1 MPMPTVTPFLWFDD
15 NAEEA
20 IAFYAS
26 IFPDAK
32 IGDVS
37 RQNGKFF
44 LGSFEL
50 AGQKFIALNGGPQ
63 FRFTEAFSLYVNCRD
78 QAEVDRYW
86 CRLLEGGGS
95 PQQCGW
101 LKDRFGLCWQ
111 IIPEALPKLIG
122 DPDPQKAERV
132 MKAMLQ
138 MVKIDIATLE
148 AAYRGEKVPV

>member
-1 MPMPTVTPFLWFDD
+1 MPTLTPFLWFDD

-32 IGDVS
+32 VGDVS
-37 RQNGKFF
+37 RQNGRFF

-63 FRFTEAFSLYVNCRD
+63 FKFTEAFSLYVDCKD
-78 QAEVDRYW
+78 QAEVDHYW
-86 CRLLEGGGS
+86 DRLLAGGGT

-101 LKDRFGLCWQ
+101 LKDRFGMFWQ
-111 IIPEALPKLIG
+111 IIPEALPRLMS
-122 DPDPQKAERV
+122 DPDPKKAERV

-148 AAYRGEKVPV
+148 AAHRGEEIHA

>member
-1 MPMPTVTPFLWFDD
+1 MPTLTPFLWFDD

-32 IGDVS
+32 VGDVS
-37 RQNGKFF
+37 RQNGRFF

-50 AGQKFIALNGGPQ
+50 AGQKLIALNGGPQ
-63 FRFTEAFSLYVNCRD
+63 FKFTEAFSLYVDCKD
-78 QAEVDRYW
+78 QAEVDHYW
-86 CRLLEGGGS
+86 DRLLAGGGT

-101 LKDRFGLCWQ
+101 LKDRFGMFWQ
-111 IIPEALPKLIG
+111 IIPEALPRLMS
-122 DPDPQKAERV
+122 DPDPKKAERV

-148 AAYRGEKVPV
+148 AAHRGEEIHA

>member
-50 AGQKFIALNGGPQ
+50 AGQKFMALNGGPQ

-86 CRLLEGGGS
+86 DRLLEGGGS

-111 IIPEALPKLIG
+111 IIPEALPRLIG

>member
-1 MPMPTVTPFLWFDD
+1 MQKITPFLWFDD

-20 IAFYAS
+20 IEFYAS

-50 AGQKFIALNGGPQ
+50 AGQRFFALNGGPQ
-63 FRFTEAFSLYVNCRD
+63 FKFTEAFSLYVNCKD

-86 CRLLEGGGS
+86 DSLLEGGGK

-101 LKDRFGLCWQ
+101 LKDRYGLSWQ
-111 IIPEALPKLIG
+111 IIPEALPRLIG
-122 DPDPQKAERV
+122 DPDPKKAERA

-138 MVKIDIATLE
+138 MVKIDIAALE
-148 AAYRGEKVPV
+148 AAHRGEEIPA

>member
-1 MPMPTVTPFLWFDD
+1 MQKITPFLWFDD

-20 IAFYAS
+20 IEFYAS

-50 AGQKFIALNGGPQ
+50 AGQRFFALNGGPQ
-63 FRFTEAFSLYVNCRD
+63 FKFTEAFSLYVNCKD

-86 CRLLEGGGS
+86 DSLLEGGGK

-101 LKDRFGLCWQ
+101 LKDRYGLSWQ
-111 IIPEALPKLIG
+111 IIPEALPRLIG
-122 DPDPQKAERV
+122 DPDPKKAERAT
-132 MKAMLQ
+132 KAMLQ
-138 MVKIDIATLE
+138 MVKIDIAALE
-148 AAYRGEKVPV
+148 AAHRGEKIPA

>member
-1 MPMPTVTPFLWFDD
+1 MPTVTPFLWFDD

-32 IGDVS
+32 VGDVS

-50 AGQKFIALNGGPQ
+50 AGQKFMALNGGPQ
-63 FRFTEAFSLYVNCRD
+63 FSFTEAFSLYVNCRD
-78 QAEVDRYW
+78 QAEVDHYW
-86 CRLLEGGGS
+86 DRLLEGGGT

-101 LKDRFGLCWQ
+101 LKDRYGLCWQ
-111 IIPEALPKLIG
+111 IIPEALPKLIS
-122 DPDPQKAERV
+122 DPDPQKAERA

-138 MVKIDIATLE
+138 MVKIDIAALE
-148 AAYRGEKVPV
+148 AAHRGEEIHA

>member
-1 MPMPTVTPFLWFDD
+1 MPTVTPFLWFDD

-50 AGQKFIALNGGPQ
+50 AGQKFMALNGGPQ

-86 CRLLEGGGS
+86 DRLLEGGGS

-101 LKDRFGLCWQ
+101 LKDRFGVFWQ
-111 IIPEALPKLIG
+111 IIPEALPRLMS
-122 DPDPQKAERV
+122 DPDPKKAERV

-148 AAYRGEKVPV
+148 AAHRGEEIHA